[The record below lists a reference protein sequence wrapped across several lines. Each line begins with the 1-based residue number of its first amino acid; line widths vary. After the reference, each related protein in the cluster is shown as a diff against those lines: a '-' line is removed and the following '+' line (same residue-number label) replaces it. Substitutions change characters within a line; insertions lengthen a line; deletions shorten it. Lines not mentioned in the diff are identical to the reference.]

1 MLSNKK
7 LCQRQDA
14 LAKFFVLYSNDF
26 QYIKEHKPFIIC
38 Y

>member
-7 LCQRQDA
+7 LCQSILS
-14 LAKFFVLYSNDF
+14 LAEFFVLYSNDF
-26 QYIKEHKPFIIC
+26 QYIKEHTSFIIC